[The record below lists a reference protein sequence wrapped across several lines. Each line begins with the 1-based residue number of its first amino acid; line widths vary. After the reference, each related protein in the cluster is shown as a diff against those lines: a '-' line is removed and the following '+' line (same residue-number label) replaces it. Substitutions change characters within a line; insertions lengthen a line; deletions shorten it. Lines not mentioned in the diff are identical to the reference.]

1 MRRAAAGAHLRRRRS
16 GGGTWQRRAAPHP
29 ALPLASLPL
38 QINGSWHKPLISAKN
53 AARLRK
59 EALQQ
64 GKEWPFEKPAAEAVR
79 RKPKG
84 HKHDREKPLR

>member
-1 MRRAAAGAHLRRRRS
+1 MHRPGGGAPS
-16 GGGTWQRRAAPHP
+16 GGGFARRCAALTPCSLSP
-29 ALPLASLPL
+29 APL
-38 QINGSWHKPLISAKN
+38 QINGSWQKPLISAKN

-64 GKEWPFEKPAAEAVR
+64 GKEWPFDKPAAEAAR